1 MKRLVMVLIVVILTS
16 GLAFA
21 GGDKN
26 HGSKGKGATGSNGSG
41 AVTQTRGK

>member
-26 HGSKGKGATGSNGSG
+26 HGSKGKGNTGGTGNG
-41 AVTQTRGK
+41 AVTQNSR